1 MELHPRLSDSGVF
14 GLLSLTFTS
23 GMGAEQLIHYLE
35 SGYSPDDYAAMS
47 GPEALRATGL
57 RYGAGNTNLSAT
69 IDFARRRASEEM
81 AYMLRAG
88 ARPTFITDPEYPFLL
103 RESANAPAVIFTRGE
118 CPAAFSKSLSV
129 VGTRHATQ
137 YGLSFVN
144 SLIEEL
150 SASHPD
156 LYVVSGL
163 AYGIDACAH
172 TAAMRHNLGTIA
184 VVAHGLDTIYPAQ
197 HHDMADAI
205 VATGGCILT
214 EYPSG
219 TRPFRPNFLR
229 RNRIIAGLTE
239 ATLVA
244 ESDVR
249 GGAMSTARAAFASDR
264 EVLALPGRATDRF
277 SSGCNK
283 LVQDQIAHLVTSA
296 SDVCK
301 AVGWKSTVKR
311 QTEAVQT
318 SLFAEMTPQQQ
329 AVVEAIRSSAREV
342 SADELNSALHIPLPK
357 LATMLFELEINGIIA
372 KYPGDRY
379 GMATG
384 I

>member
-14 GLLSLTFTS
+14 GLLSLSFTD
-23 GMGAEQLIHYLE
+23 GMGAEQLIHYLAA
-35 SGYSPDDYAAMS
+35 GYSPEDYVVMS
-47 GPEALRATGL
+47 GSDASRATGL
-57 RYGAGNTNLSAT
+57 RYGAYSANLSASM
-69 IDFARRRASEEM
+69 DFARRRASVEM
-81 AYMLRAG
+81 AYMLHANV
-88 ARPTFITDPEYPFLL
+88 RPTFITDPEYPFLL

-137 YGLSFVN
+137 YGLTFVN
-144 SLIEEL
+144 SLVEEL
-150 SASHPD
+150 AASHPD

-172 TAAMRHNLGTIA
+172 AAALRNNLATIA
-184 VVAHGLDTIYPAQ
+184 AVAHGLDTVYPAQ
-197 HHDMADAI
+197 HRDMADAI
-205 VATGGCILT
+205 VAAGGCILT

-249 GGAMSTARAAFASDR
+249 GGAMSTARAAFASNR

-301 AVGWKSTVKR
+301 AIGWKPSTNR
-311 QTEAVQT
+311 HTEAVQT
-318 SLFAEMTPQQQ
+318 SLFAELTPQQQ
-329 AVVEAIRSSAREV
+329 AVVEAIRNSAREV

-357 LATMLFELEINGIIA
+357 LATMLFELEINGIIT

-379 GMATG
+379 GIATG